1 MADSATRSTQLLPS
15 LEEARGWGGHR
26 VDDLA
31 GSSVARVQS
40 VFVDDESGDPVW
52 TIAKVGRFGKLIAI
66 AFRDC
71 AAGAGHVWVPYE
83 RGRLRGAPAVD
94 GARPLTREQELAI
107 CAHYGIY
114 EGHGRAAQV
123 SGREPGAVTSHRAAG
138 EA

>member
-15 LEEARGWGGHR
+15 LEEAQGWGGHR

-40 VFVDDESGDPVW
+40 VFVDAESGDPVW

-66 AFRDC
+66 PFRDC

-83 RGRLRGAPAVD
+83 RGLLRGAPAVD
-94 GARPLTREQELAI
+94 GARPLTGEQELAI
-107 CAHYGIY
+107 CAHYGIHK
-114 EGHGRAAQV
+114 ETGRARQV
-123 SGREPGAVTSHRAAG
+123 SARPEGALTSHAAPTP
-138 EA
+138 A